1 MLEDEAIAVLI
12 FGITDFVEAGFNDG
26 EFEIAEFAGLRAPGD
41 GAGNKLIVWTASL
54 RYADDVPDKRLLVTR
69 VLMKLPLQ
77 HGRQSN
83 KTIQP

>member
-1 MLEDEAIAVLI
+1 VLEYEAIAVLI
-12 FGITDFVEAGFNDG
+12 FGIADFVEAGQNNR
-26 EFEIAEFAGLRAPGD
+26 EFEIAEFAGLGAPGD
-41 GAGNKLIVWTASL
+41 AAGNKIIVWTASF

-69 VLMKLPLQ
+69 VLMKLLLQ